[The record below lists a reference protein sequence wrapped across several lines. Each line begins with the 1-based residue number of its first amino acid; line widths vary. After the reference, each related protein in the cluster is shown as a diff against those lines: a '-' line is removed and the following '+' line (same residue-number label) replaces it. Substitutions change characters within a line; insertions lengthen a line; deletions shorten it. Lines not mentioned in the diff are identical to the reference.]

1 MVAPTVPCTAPSA
14 YLCRSGPPQ
23 MCARSHLSTGL
34 IERLLKPALVEA
46 LENVCSLSSMAVLM
60 ATEDSLA
67 AERNDVMRRRLSL
80 LEVDALLREGAARLG
95 LELKLNQRG
104 MATGPTD
111 GWFSTSKKRKH
122 DAESLTN
129 KEQ

>member
-1 MVAPTVPCTAPSA
+1 M
-14 YLCRSGPPQ
+14 
-23 MCARSHLSTGL
+23 
-34 IERLLKPALVEA
+34 
-46 LENVCSLSSMAVLM
+46 CSLSSMAVLM
-60 ATEDSLA
+60 APEDSLA